1 MVLKCMIVDDE
12 ELSRLVVKQFISK
25 TSFLEVTH
33 ELSSGVDALKMLT
46 SNENPDVDIIFLDVQ
61 MPGMS
66 GIELMESL
74 KGAYHII
81 FITSEERYAVKAFEG
96 EAIDFLVK
104 PIEYERFLKA
114 AERARE
120 EIERRKLLAENN
132 KEFYIKADSRL
143 VRLSLNEIKYIEALA
158 DYIMIVTTKDKLIV
172 HHTMKGIE
180 SKLPGSIFSRVHRSY
195 IINYNHIDYIED
207 LQIVIGDKGIPVGA
221 SFKDKLFSKLNF
233 L

>member
-1 MVLKCMIVDDE
+1 MIVDDE
-12 ELSRLVVKQFISK
+12 ELSRRVVKQFINK

-33 ELSSGVDALKMLT
+33 EMSSGVDALKLLT
-46 SNENPDVDIIFLDVQ
+46 SNDNPDVDIIFLDVQ

-74 KGAYHII
+74 NGAYHII
-81 FITSEERYAVKAFEG
+81 FITSEEKYAVKAFEG
-96 EAIDFLVK
+96 EAVDFLVK
-104 PIEYERFLKA
+104 PIEYERFQKA

-120 EIERRKLLAENN
+120 EIENKKLLAESH
-132 KEFYIKADSRL
+132 KEFYIKADSRMI
-143 VRLSLNEIKYIEALA
+143 RLHLDDVKYIEALA

-180 SKLPGSIFSRVHRSY
+180 SKFPRSIFSRVHRSY
-195 IINYNHIDYIED
+195 IINHNHIDYIED
-207 LQIVIGDKGIPVGA
+207 LQIVIGDKAIPVGA